1 MSILSRS
8 AGSYGCPIPD
18 HLEQLDVG
26 PFVGNL
32 TFYQFNIIVSGV
44 CTAIVLFLIL
54 GLMGRHA
61 MHMSNPNEQ
70 LKIMRICNLIPSY
83 QVLSYISIC
92 FPNSYIYLQ
101 GFTEVL
107 QGVALYAFLMLLCDY
122 MAPDDKSKVKF
133 FSSLETKRQWQPKK
147 KRNGL
152 AFLSLT
158 WYSVLQYPVITW
170 STAIVQVVTQSMHV
184 YCLESNAPHFAHIW
198 LQVVTSVSTSIAINA
213 IIQFYVNMKGYM
225 TEHKPLLKL
234 MAFKLI
240 VGLILLEKILFLI
253 LTSTKVLT
261 YPPSMTYIDTLMGLP
276 TMLICVQMVPLSFLV
291 LYAYRTKPYEISTSV
306 SRLRPQA
313 YQALESDQDEEVL
326 LNDPPKRYQGGAW
339 GLRAWAMYLNPL
351 VLFQD
356 VYSAYVMIHNA
367 RSLQKVQQREEPEQ
381 EEMAGWET
389 RYDPCERSRRMA

>member
-1 MSILSRS
+1 MDVLYQTILNNSTLVPS
-8 AGSYGCPIPD
+8 
-18 HLEQLDVG
+18 
-26 PFVGNL
+26 
-32 TFYQFNIIVSGV
+32 
-44 CTAIVLFLIL
+44 
-54 GLMGRHA
+54 
-61 MHMSNPNEQ
+61 
-70 LKIMRICNLIPSY
+70 IMRICNLIPSY

-122 MAPDDKSKVKF
+122 MAPDDTSKVKF

-158 WYSVLQYPVITW
+158 WYSVLQYPIITW
-170 STAIVQVVTQSMHV
+170 ITAIVQVVTQSMHV

-198 LQVVTSVSTSIAINA
+198 LEVVTSLSTSIALNA
-213 IIQFYVNMKGYM
+213 IIQFYVNLKRHM

-240 VGLILLEKILFLI
+240 VGLIFLEKVFIKHPKKKQETGVISNTIQILFLI

-261 YPPSMTYIDTLMGLP
+261 YPPSMTYIDTLMGLS

-291 LYAYRTKPYEISTSV
+291 LYAYHTKPYETPTSV

-313 YQALESDQDEEVL
+313 YQALESDQDEEAL

-339 GLRAWAMYLNPL
+339 GLRAWAIYLNPL

-356 VYSAYVMIHNA
+356 FHAAYIMIYNA
-367 RSLQKVQQREEPEQ
+367 RSLQKIQQREEEEQ
-381 EEMAGWET
+381 VEMTSYESSRNISGGGMTSSAWLNECIVT
-389 RYDPCERSRRMA
+389 RADGVRIN

>member
-1 MSILSRS
+1 MAILRRS
-8 AGSYGCPIPD
+8 AGSFGCPIPD
-18 HLEQLDVG
+18 HLDQLDVG

-32 TFYQFNIIVSGV
+32 SFYQFNMIVSGI

-83 QVLSYISIC
+83 QILSYISIC

-122 MAPDDKSKVKF
+122 MASDDQSKVKF

-158 WYSVLQYPVITW
+158 WYSVLQYPIITW
-170 STAIVQVVTQSMHV
+170 ITAVTQVVTQSLHV

-198 LQVVTSVSTSIAINA
+198 LQVVTSVSTSVAINA
-213 IIQFYVNMKGYM
+213 IIQFYINMKGYM

-240 VGLILLEKILFLI
+240 VGLILLEKIIFLI
-253 LTSTKVLT
+253 ITSTKVLQ
-261 YPPSMTYIDTLMGLP
+261 YPKSMTYIDTLMGLP
-276 TMLICVQMVPLSFLV
+276 TMVICVQMVPLSFLV

-306 SRLRPQA
+306 RSLRPRA
-313 YQALESDQDEEVL
+313 YEPIQSDGNEEALLSGL
-326 LNDPPKRYQGGAW
+326 PKRYHGGPW
-339 GLRAWAMYLNPL
+339 GLRAWVIYLNPL
-351 VLFQD
+351 ELLRD
-356 VYSAYVMIHNA
+356 VHSAYIMIHNA
-367 RSLQKVQQREEPEQ
+367 RALQKVQAREEQEQ
-381 EEMAGWET
+381 AEMARYET
-389 RYDPCERSRRMA
+389 RYDPGEGR

>member
-1 MSILSRS
+1 
-8 AGSYGCPIPD
+8 
-18 HLEQLDVG
+18 
-26 PFVGNL
+26 
-32 TFYQFNIIVSGV
+32 
-44 CTAIVLFLIL
+44 
-54 GLMGRHA
+54 
-61 MHMSNPNEQ
+61 
-70 LKIMRICNLIPSY
+70 
-83 QVLSYISIC
+83 
-92 FPNSYIYLQ
+92 
-101 GFTEVL
+101 
-107 QGVALYAFLMLLCDY
+107 MLLCDY
-122 MAPDDKSKVKF
+122 MAPDDMSKVKF

-170 STAIVQVVTQSMHV
+170 ITAIIQVVTQSMHV

-198 LQVVTSVSTSIAINA
+198 LEVVTSVSTSVALNA
-213 IIQFYVNMKGYM
+213 VIQFYVNMKGYM

-291 LYAYRTKPYEISTSV
+291 LYAYRTKPYDISASV
-306 SRLRPQA
+306 SSLRPQA
-313 YQALESDQDEEVL
+313 YHPLESGRGEEAL
-326 LNDPPKRYQGGAW
+326 LSGLTKQYQGGVW
-339 GLRAWAMYLNPL
+339 GLRAWAIYLNPL
-351 VLFQD
+351 VLIKD

-367 RSLQKVQQREEPEQ
+367 RSLQKIQEREEQEQ
-381 EEMAGWET
+381 EEMTRYDT
-389 RYDPCERSRRMA
+389 RYDPGEGR

>member
-1 MSILSRS
+1 MTILRRS

-32 TFYQFNIIVSGV
+32 TFYQFNMIVSGA

-122 MAPDDKSKVKF
+122 MAPDDTSKVKF

-158 WYSVLQYPVITW
+158 WYSVLQYPIITW
-170 STAIVQVVTQSMHV
+170 ITAIVQVATQSMHV
-184 YCLESNAPHFAHIW
+184 YCLESNAPHFAHVW
-198 LQVVTSVSTSIAINA
+198 LEVVTSLSTSIALNA

-240 VGLILLEKILFLI
+240 VGLILLEKIMFLI

-306 SRLRPQA
+306 SSLRPQA
-313 YQALESDQDEEVL
+313 YQPLESDQDEEAF
-326 LNDPPKRYQGGAW
+326 LNDPPKRYQGGSCGCAVSAE
-339 GLRAWAMYLNPL
+339 GSTEGGTRAGDGQ
-351 VLFQD
+351 V
-356 VYSAYVMIHNA
+356 
-367 RSLQKVQQREEPEQ
+367 
-381 EEMAGWET
+381 
-389 RYDPCERSRRMA
+389 